1 MLIFLRR
8 AITAILITAAA
19 GTSWAG
25 VDAKEEQLPF
35 ETDVSAQKSFFQ
47 SKDSGADLESIF
59 PKGKR
64 SGIRTSLSVE
74 TAYSDNVDKEVDEV
88 EAFMADGR
96 FGLEAFRF
104 SPRFKGSA
112 DYAYH
117 APLYLSESVSGR
129 DLSGHDTAASF
140 NWRAA
145 EHFNLYG
152 SGYRL
157 QKVSDGLLESLPGIT
172 SSYENRENQYNGKA
186 GFSWVLSDKANASGQ
201 YEYSYRDYIS
211 RQAEGEDTRIHN
223 AGVNFS
229 YVSPKQSSLGLEYSF
244 LQQDKI
250 ISHGENRRHV
260 GTASWT
266 RAFQNYPAIYRTSS
280 FGADYRVEK
289 GIPFS
294 GSNYLDQSLSLSPT
308 LGATVNTDVVF
319 TGGYR
324 LISRERKENIRT
336 WSAGIGLNH
345 RFSSTA
351 QGNFGGSYE
360 IMRDEEMDVEKKYW
374 QGNAGWSK
382 KFSEV
387 TSAALSYR
395 QTLEY
400 LPESEEMRRADVLSS
415 ELNTAFSKYT
425 SASLMLS
432 QAWED
437 VPISSTSDATTS
449 TLTKKASLKIKSR
462 LSEKMN
468 SSLGVEYVSGKP
480 DDPSAMG
487 EFWYGRANASI
498 VHNVL
503 EKLSLGAD
511 GSLNRRQTD
520 NSDEDYLLQDY
531 NVFAKHALSD
541 LFSFRVEYSYE
552 NRTYDEGS
560 RHFWYHEHFVGAKAT
575 LSW

>member
-1 MLIFLRR
+1 MLRR
-8 AITAILITAAA
+8 AIFVVLITAAA
-19 GTSWAG
+19 GKSWAAAG
-25 VDAKEEQLPF
+25 EEQPPF

-47 SKDSGADLESIF
+47 SEDSDDDWESVF

-74 TAYSDNVDKEVDEV
+74 SAYSDNVDKEVDEV
-88 EAFMADGR
+88 EAFMADGI
-96 FGLEAFRF
+96 FGLEAFKL

-117 APLYLSESVSGR
+117 APVYLSESVSGR

-140 NWRAA
+140 NWRPA

-172 SSYENRENQYNGKA
+172 SSYENRQNQYNGKA
-186 GFSWVLSDKANASGQ
+186 GFSWGLSDRANASGQ

-211 RQAEGEDTRIHN
+211 RQAAGEDTRLHN
-223 AGVNFS
+223 AGANFS
-229 YVSPKQSSLGLEYSF
+229 YVSPKQNSLELEYSF

-260 GTASWT
+260 GTVSWT
-266 RAFQNYPAIYRTSS
+266 RALQNFPVTFRTSS
-280 FGADYRVEK
+280 LGADYRVEK

-294 GSNYLDQSLSLSPT
+294 GSNYLDQSISFSPT
-308 LGATVNTDVVF
+308 LGATVNTDVAF

-336 WSAGIGLNH
+336 WAAGIGLNH

-351 QGNFGGSYE
+351 EGNLGGSYE
-360 IMRDEEMDVEKKYW
+360 IMRDDELDLEKKYW
-374 QGNAGWSK
+374 QASAGWSK
-382 KFSEV
+382 KFSEF
-387 TSAALSYR
+387 TSAALLYR

-415 ELNTAFSKYT
+415 EFNTAFSKYT
-425 SASLMLS
+425 SASFMLS

-437 VPISSTSDATTS
+437 VPISSTSDTTTS

-468 SSLGVEYVSGKP
+468 SSLGAEYVSGKP

-487 EFWYGRANASI
+487 EFWNGRANASI

-503 EKLSLGAD
+503 EKLSLGAE
-511 GSLNRRQTD
+511 GSLDRRQTD

-531 NVFAKHALSD
+531 NVFVKRRSTEW
-541 LFSFRVEYSYE
+541 FSFRVEYSYE

-560 RHFWYHEHFVGAKAT
+560 KHFWYHEHFVGAKAT